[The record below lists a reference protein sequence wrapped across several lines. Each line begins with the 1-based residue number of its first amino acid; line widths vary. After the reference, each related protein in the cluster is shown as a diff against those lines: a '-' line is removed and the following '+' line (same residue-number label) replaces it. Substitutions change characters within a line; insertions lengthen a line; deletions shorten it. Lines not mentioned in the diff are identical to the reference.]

1 MDYFLI
7 ITGIVFLLTG
17 LAGCIL
23 PVLPGPPISY
33 AGLLL
38 LHFTERY
45 EFSGRFLI
53 VWALITVAVTV
64 LDYMIPVLGAKKYGA
79 SKAGIWGS
87 IIGLF
92 IGLFI
97 LPPFG
102 IILGPFIGA
111 VAGEYTAG
119 KQSNEAF
126 RAGFGSFMGFMGG
139 ILIKLVASGMM
150 VWYFI
155 RELIT
160 GPGVL

>member
-7 ITGIVFLLTG
+7 ITGALFLLTG
-17 LAGCIL
+17 FAGCIL

-45 EFSGRFLI
+45 EFSGRFLVIWGLI
-53 VWALITVAVTV
+53 VVVVTV

-79 SKAGIWGS
+79 SKAGVWGS
-87 IIGLF
+87 IIGLI

-111 VAGEYTAG
+111 VAGEYMAG

-139 ILIKLVASGMM
+139 ILLKLIASGMM
-150 VWYFI
+150 AWYFI

-160 GPGVL
+160 GPGTL

>member
-7 ITGIVFLLTG
+7 ITGAIFLFVG

-33 AGLLL
+33 VGLLL
-38 LHFTERY
+38 LHFTERH

-53 VWALITVAVTV
+53 VWAIITIAVTI
-64 LDYMIPVLGAKKYGA
+64 LDYMIPVLGARKYGA

-87 IIGLF
+87 IIGLI

-102 IILGPFIGA
+102 IIMGPFIGA
-111 VAGEYTAG
+111 IAGEYMAG

-139 ILIKLVASGMM
+139 ILLKLVASGMM
-150 VWYFI
+150 IWYFI
-155 RELIT
+155 RELVT
-160 GPGVL
+160 GPTTL

>member
-7 ITGIVFLLTG
+7 ITGALFLFTG

-33 AGLLL
+33 VGLLL

-45 EFSGRFLI
+45 EFTGRFLI
-53 VWALITVAVTV
+53 VWAIITMAVVV
-64 LDYMIPVLGAKKYGA
+64 LDYVIPVLGAKKYGA

-87 IIGLF
+87 IIGLVV
-92 IGLFI
+92 GLFI

-102 IILGPFIGA
+102 IILGPFVGA
-111 VAGEYTAG
+111 IAGEYMSG
-119 KQSNEAF
+119 KQSNQAF

-139 ILIKLVASGMM
+139 ILLKLMASGMM
-150 VWYFI
+150 VWYFF
-155 RELIT
+155 RELII
-160 GPGVL
+160 GPGTL